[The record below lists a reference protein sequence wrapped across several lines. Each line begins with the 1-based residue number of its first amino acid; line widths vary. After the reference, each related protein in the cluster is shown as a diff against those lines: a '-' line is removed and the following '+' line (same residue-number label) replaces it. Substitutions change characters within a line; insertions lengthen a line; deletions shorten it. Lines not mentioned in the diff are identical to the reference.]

1 MYRIKLLIGILVAAF
16 SSVYLLFGVVGWEH
30 ESMKAADLI
39 TCFILASLHLG
50 IGSWLLFTSLSEYR
64 REHRRVEDVVRRLID
79 SSGGRVTIADVA
91 KYAGISEEDAHEHLE
106 RRSKHD
112 VVIVM
117 QNTAGSDVFF
127 FGQQYWNN

>member
-16 SSVYLLFGVVGWEH
+16 SVVYLLFGIVGWVN
-30 ESMKAADLI
+30 ESMKAADLM
-39 TCFILASLHLG
+39 TCLILASLHLG
-50 IGSWLLFTSLSEYR
+50 IGSWLLFTSLREYR
-64 REHRRVEDVVRRLID
+64 QEHRRVEDVVRHLIE
-79 SSGGRVTIADVA
+79 SSGGRVTIVDVA
-91 KYAGISEEDAHEHLE
+91 KYAGISEDDAREHLE

-112 VVIVM
+112 VVIIM